1 MMVREYKSP
10 MKTSFFH
17 KNEFIFERTSY
28 CNWIKKNKLIEK
40 PKFGCDGLLVVR
52 DSDGLV

>member
-1 MMVREYKSP
+1 MVREYKSP

-28 CNWIKKNKLIEK
+28 CNWIKKTN
-40 PKFGCDGLLVVR
+40 LLRNLSSAVM
-52 DSDGLV
+52 GF